1 MNKAIVVG
9 SLGIALSFAMLA
21 FGYLSGTT
29 PAIGARDQA
38 PLSASA
44 EMNRETVETIVRN
57 YLLTNP
63 EIMIEVQAALE
74 EKQDAERQF
83 AQTEAIRSSSDLI
96 FNANYDGLVGNPA
109 GTTTI
114 VEFFDYN
121 CGYCRRALSD
131 MQELVAAD
139 PELRFVLKEFPIL
152 GPDSRKAHVVSMA
165 FRALAPEQ
173 YGEFHEALLNFPGR
187 ANEDTAM
194 KIALSFGIGEEAL
207 RDAMNDTGI
216 EAAFNET
223 YALASELAITGTPS
237 YVVGQEVIFGAQ
249 GRELLAEKIES
260 ARSCAES
267 ASC

>member
-9 SLGIALSFAMLA
+9 TLGIALSFAMLA

-29 PAIGARDQA
+29 PPVGARERPA
-38 PLSASA
+38 LSASA
-44 EMNRETVETIVRN
+44 EMDKETVETIVRDF
-57 YLLTNP
+57 LLANP
-63 EIMIEVQAALE
+63 EIMLEVQAALE
-74 EKQDAERQF
+74 DKQDAARQF
-83 AQTEAIRSSSDLI
+83 AQTEAIRNSSDII
-96 FNANYDGLVGNPA
+96 FNADYDGLVGNPS

-131 MQELVAAD
+131 MQQLVAAD
-139 PELRFVLKEFPIL
+139 PDLRFVLKEFPIL

-173 YGEFHEALLNFPGR
+173 YGAFHEALLNFPGR
-187 ANEDTAM
+187 ANEDTAI
-194 KIALSFGIGEEAL
+194 KIALSFGIEEAVL
-207 RDAMNDTGI
+207 RDAMKNTDI

-249 GRELLAEKIES
+249 GREILAEKIET
-260 ARSCAES
+260 ARSCARD
-267 ASC
+267 ATC